1 MRCLPTSRSAGPD
14 DPNKVVV
21 GTADLAVRQGFLR
34 KVYSILTLQFL
45 FTVGLCAVAALVDP
59 VQDFLVTNSWIV
71 WVFLALSLGTMIAL
85 SCIKTM
91 PVQGI
96 LFVLFTAFYG
106 SLIACVVARYFAS
119 GLGKIV
125 FQAAGYTAVIFIFL
139 TLVVFC
145 TKKDFSFLSKFLFV
159 GLIAVIA
166 ASLVNFVFGVT
177 TGSYSRVASFGIS
190 CVAAIVFSGYIL
202 YDTSNILHRYGP
214 DEWAQAA
221 IALYLYVIVPS
232 PLLILSNSAVAF

>member
-1 MRCLPTSRSAGPD
+1 MRGLPTRSPAVAGDPD
-14 DPNKVVV
+14 KVVV
-21 GTADLAVRQGFLR
+21 GTSDLAVRQGFLR

-59 VQDFLVTNSWIV
+59 IQDFIVTNSWIV
-71 WVFLALSLGTMIAL
+71 WVFLGLSLGTMIAL

-96 LFVLFTAFYG
+96 LFVLFTASYG
-106 SLIACVVARYFAS
+106 CLIACVVARYFAS

-125 FQAAGYTAVIFIFL
+125 FQAAAYTAVIFIFL
-139 TLVVFC
+139 TIVVFA

-159 GLIAVIA
+159 GLIAVIV
-166 ASLVNFVFGVT
+166 ASVVNFAFGVT

-190 CVAAIVFSGYIL
+190 CAAAILFSGYIL

-221 IALYLYVIVPS
+221 IALYLYVVVPS
-232 PLLILSNSAVAF
+232 LFFIFSIFFTNP